1 MKALRAPIHLNRWR
15 LTVKDIRTAIA
26 TIALVVGGA
35 VVAAAQQPAQTPSPR
50 TGAGAHQRDAQ
61 DSTRHFGRRGF
72 GPGAMQKQLF
82 KGIALSDAEKTNI
95 KNVHTKYEAQM
106 KALREQFKPQ
116 MQAARQARQRGDTAA
131 LKNLW
136 AQTSVQRE
144 QTKKVLE
151 AERNDLRAALAPD
164 HRAQFDANVK
174 QLEQR
179 VAQRANKE
187 FKKGGRASADSR
199 PRA

>member
-1 MKALRAPIHLNRWR
+1 M
-15 LTVKDIRTAIA
+15 KDIRTAIA
-26 TIALVVGGA
+26 AIALVVGGA
-35 VVAAAQQPAQTPSPR
+35 VVAAAQQPTQTPR
-50 TGAGAHQRDAQ
+50 AHKAAQ
-61 DSTRHFGRRGF
+61 DSTRKHFGRRGF

-82 KGIALSDAEKTNI
+82 KGITLSDAEKTNI

-106 KALREQFKPQ
+106 KALREGFKPQ

-131 LKNLW
+131 LKTLW
-136 AQTSVQRE
+136 AQTSAQRE
-144 QTKKVLE
+144 QTKKLLE
-151 AERNDLRAALAPD
+151 AERNDLRVALAPE

-179 VAQRANKE
+179 IAQRANRE
-187 FKKGGRASADSR
+187 VKKGGRASTNTR

>member
-1 MKALRAPIHLNRWR
+1 MKALPAPIHLNRWR

-26 TIALVVGGA
+26 AIALVVGGA

-50 TGAGAHQRDAQ
+50 AHRGEAG

-72 GPGAMQKQLF
+72 GPGALQKQLF
-82 KGIALSDAEKTNI
+82 KGITLSDAEKTNI

-106 KALREQFKPQ
+106 KSLREQFKPQ
-116 MQAARQARQRGDTAA
+116 MQAARQARQRGDTTA

-136 AQTSVQRE
+136 SQTSAQRE
-144 QTKKVLE
+144 QAKKLLE
-151 AERNDLRAALAPD
+151 AERNDLRVALAPE

-179 VAQRANKE
+179 VARRANKE
-187 FKKGGRASADSR
+187 FKAGRRAAGTR

>member
-1 MKALRAPIHLNRWR
+1 
-15 LTVKDIRTAIA
+15 VKDIRTAIA
-26 TIALVVGGA
+26 AIALVVGGA
-35 VVAAAQQPAQTPSPR
+35 VVAAAQQPAQVPSPR
-50 TGAGAHQRDAQ
+50 AHQNRAQ

-82 KGIALSDAEKTNI
+82 KGITLSDAEKTNI

-116 MQAARQARQRGDTAA
+116 MQAARAARQRGDTAA

-136 AQTSVQRE
+136 GQTSAQRE
-144 QTKKVLE
+144 QAKKLLE
-151 AERNDLRAALAPD
+151 SERNDLRVALVPE

-179 VAQRANKE
+179 VAQRANPE
-187 FKKGGRASADSR
+187 LKKNGRASAGTR

>member
-1 MKALRAPIHLNRWR
+1 M
-15 LTVKDIRTAIA
+15 KDIRTAIGA
-26 TIALVVGGA
+26 IALVVGSA
-35 VVAAAQQPAQTPSPR
+35 VAAAAQQPAQTHAPR
-50 TGAGAHQRDAQ
+50 EHQAQ

-82 KGIALSDAEKTNI
+82 KGITLSDAEKTNI
-95 KNVHTKYEAQM
+95 KNIHAKYEAQN

-116 MQAARQARQRGDTAA
+116 MKAARAARQRGDTAA

-136 AQTSVQRE
+136 AQTSAQRE
-144 QTKKVLE
+144 QSKKLLE
-151 AERNDLRAALAPD
+151 AERNDLRGALAAD

-179 VAQRANKE
+179 VAQRANRDW
-187 FKKGGRASADSR
+187 KKSGKAAAGSR
-199 PRA
+199 PGA

>member
-1 MKALRAPIHLNRWR
+1 
-15 LTVKDIRTAIA
+15 VKNIRTAIG

-35 VVAAAQQPAQTPSPR
+35 VVAAAQQPAQTHAPR
-50 TGAGAHQRDAQ
+50 QGTAQ
-61 DSTRHFGRRGF
+61 DSTRRFGRRGF

-82 KGIALSDAEKTNI
+82 KGITLSDAEKSNI
-95 KNVHTKYEAQM
+95 KNVHAKYEVQN
-106 KALREQFKPQ
+106 KALRQQFKPQ
-116 MQAARQARQRGDTAA
+116 MQAARAARQRGDTAA

-136 AQTSVQRE
+136 AQSSAQRE
-144 QTKKVLE
+144 QSKKLLE

-179 VAQRANKE
+179 VAQRASRE
-187 FKKGGRASADSR
+187 GKKMGKAAAGSR
-199 PRA
+199 PSA

>member
-1 MKALRAPIHLNRWR
+1 M
-15 LTVKDIRTAIA
+15 KDIRTAIA
-26 TIALVVGGA
+26 AIALVVGGA
-35 VVAAAQQPAQTPSPR
+35 AVAAAQQPTQTPR
-50 TGAGAHQRDAQ
+50 VHRAGAQ
-61 DSTRHFGRRGF
+61 DSTHKHFGRRGL

-82 KGIALSDAEKTNI
+82 KGITLSDAEKTNI

-116 MQAARQARQRGDTAA
+116 VQAARQARQRGDTAA
-131 LKNLW
+131 LKTLW
-136 AQTSVQRE
+136 AQTSAQRE
-144 QTKKVLE
+144 QAKKLLE
-151 AERNDLRAALAPD
+151 AERSDLRVALTPE

-179 VAQRANKE
+179 VAQRANRE
-187 FKKGGRASADSR
+187 FKRGDRASANSR

>member
-1 MKALRAPIHLNRWR
+1 MKN
-15 LTVKDIRTAIA
+15 IRTAIA
-26 TIALVVGGA
+26 TIALVAGGA
-35 VVAAAQQPAQTPSPR
+35 VVAAAQQPTQTP
-50 TGAGAHQRDAQ
+50 THQHQAQ

-82 KGIALSDAEKTNI
+82 KGITLSDAEKTNI
-95 KNVHTKYEAQM
+95 KNVHAKYEAQN

-136 AQTSVQRE
+136 SQTSAQRE
-144 QTKKVLE
+144 QSKKLLE
-151 AERNDLRAALAPD
+151 AERNDLRVALAPE

-179 VAQRANKE
+179 VAQRANRE
-187 FKKGGRASADSR
+187 MKKGGRAAAGTR

>member
-1 MKALRAPIHLNRWR
+1 M
-15 LTVKDIRTAIA
+15 KDIRTAIA
-26 TIALVVGGA
+26 AIALVVGGA
-35 VVAAAQQPAQTPSPR
+35 VVAVAQPPAQTPSPR
-50 TGAGAHQRDAQ
+50 AHQRDAQ

-82 KGIALSDAEKTNI
+82 KGITLSDAEKTNI

-106 KALREQFKPQ
+106 KALREQFTPQ
-116 MQAARQARQRGDTAA
+116 MKAAREARQRGDTAA
-131 LKNLW
+131 LRNLW
-136 AQTSVQRE
+136 SQTSAQRE
-144 QTKKVLE
+144 QTKKLLE
-151 AERNDLRAALAPD
+151 AERNDLRVALAPE

-179 VAQRANKE
+179 VAQRATRDW
-187 FKKGGRASADSR
+187 KKTGKAAAGTR

>member
-1 MKALRAPIHLNRWR
+1 
-15 LTVKDIRTAIA
+15 VKDIRMAIT

-50 TGAGAHQRDAQ
+50 AHHGAGAQG
-61 DSTRHFGRRGF
+61 DSTRHFGARRGF

-82 KGIALSDAEKTNI
+82 KGITLSDAEKTNI
-95 KNVHTKYEAQM
+95 KSVHTKYEAQM

-136 AQTSVQRE
+136 SQTSAQRE
-144 QTKKVLE
+144 QTKKLLE
-151 AERNDLRAALAPD
+151 AERTDLRAALAPD

-179 VAQRANKE
+179 VAKRANKE
-187 FKKGGRASADSR
+187 FKVGGRATGTR
-199 PRA
+199 PDA

>member
-1 MKALRAPIHLNRWR
+1 M
-15 LTVKDIRTAIA
+15 KDIRTAIA
-26 TIALVVGGA
+26 AIALVVGGA

-50 TGAGAHQRDAQ
+50 AHQRGMQ
-61 DSTRHFGRRGF
+61 DSTRKHFGGRGF

-82 KGIALSDAEKTNI
+82 KGITLSDAEKTNI

-116 MQAARQARQRGDTAA
+116 MKAARQARQRGDTAA

-136 AQTSVQRE
+136 AQTSAQRE
-144 QTKKVLE
+144 QTKKLLE
-151 AERNDLRAALAPD
+151 AERNDLRGALAAE

-187 FKKGGRASADSR
+187 FKRGGRASADSR

>member
-1 MKALRAPIHLNRWR
+1 M
-15 LTVKDIRTAIA
+15 KDIRTAIT

-35 VVAAAQQPAQTPSPR
+35 VVAAAQQPAQTHAQHQ
-50 TGAGAHQRDAQ
+50 AGQ

-82 KGIALSDAEKTNI
+82 KGITLSDAEKTNI
-95 KNVHTKYEAQM
+95 KSVHTKYESQM

-136 AQTSVQRE
+136 SQTSAQRE
-144 QTKKVLE
+144 QTKKLLE
-151 AERNDLRAALAPD
+151 AERNDLRAALAPE

-174 QLEQR
+174 QVEQR
-179 VAQRANKE
+179 VAKRANKE
-187 FKKGGRASADSR
+187 FKAGGRAAGSR
-199 PRA
+199 PGA

>member
-1 MKALRAPIHLNRWR
+1 M
-15 LTVKDIRTAIA
+15 KDIRTAIA
-26 TIALVVGGA
+26 SIALVIGGA

-50 TGAGAHQRDAQ
+50 AHAGQ

-82 KGIALSDAEKTNI
+82 KGITLTDAEKTNT

-116 MQAARQARQRGDTAA
+116 LQAARQARQRGDTAA

-136 AQTSVQRE
+136 TQNAAQRE
-144 QTKKVLE
+144 QAKKLLE
-151 AERNDLRAALAPD
+151 AERNDLRVALAPE

-187 FKKGGRASADSR
+187 FKRGGRASANTR
-199 PRA
+199 PRT